1 MKEVKKIKHKW
12 YYVYDVIKRLNVTEE
27 ELLKAL
33 KNIKRRHPYEHWILE
48 RTAQNGQFIININ
61 VECALWLEEVYYNDS
76 KFYLDLE
83 IEFFERRVKALE
95 EQLKVEPKVKQYRDM
110 SVLEIMDYFWKT
122 RNSVDV
128 AIHKMVKVLGEDVRY
143 RKDNKVMIKDYGIKW
158 LDQKY
163 YRLSYLNYL
172 ENYKLKLD
180 ELY

>member
-1 MKEVKKIKHKW
+1 
-12 YYVYDVIKRLNVTEE
+12 
-27 ELLKAL
+27 
-33 KNIKRRHPYEHWILE
+33 
-48 RTAQNGQFIININ
+48 
-61 VECALWLEEVYYNDS
+61 
-76 KFYLDLE
+76 
-83 IEFFERRVKALE
+83 
-95 EQLKVEPKVKQYRDM
+95 
-110 SVLEIMDYFWKT
+110 MDYFWKT

-143 RKDNKVMIKDYGIKW
+143 RKENKVMIKDYGIKW